1 MLRVKSISMCT
12 FPGRCDP
19 TCYFYSK
26 PIVSTRFWFVNPKPE
41 TWKLPPE
48 IYRFRRHLQTM
59 CLRIS
64 SRNIYRT
71 ISSRKSRTST
81 RKNPPKPW
89 KCLKISCVLLEIRW
103 HLQDIPRISTDNSKT
118 PDVPTWQKT
127 LPGAFSAP
135 ADVNDM
141 RLRSLKKYWGKNT
154 PFLVLGGSRY
164 LDFQLFS
171 EEKRAD
177 FEKHVFLND

>member
-1 MLRVKSISMCT
+1 MFQKTLSQTAVLMLRVKSISMCT
-12 FPGRCDP
+12 CPGRCAP
-19 TCYFYSK
+19 TCYFYSKLSK
-26 PIVSTRFWFVNPKPE
+26 PIVSTRFWFVNPKPK

-59 CLRIS
+59 VLRIS

-81 RKNPPKPW
+81 RKIPPKPR
-89 KCLKISCVLLEIRW
+89 KISCVLLEIRW
-103 HLQDIPRISTDNSKT
+103 HLQDIPRISNDNSKT

-135 ADVNDM
+135 AAVNGM
-141 RLRSLKKYWGKNT
+141 RLRSLKQYWGKNT
-154 PFLVLGGSRY
+154 I
-164 LDFQLFS
+164 
-171 EEKRAD
+171 
-177 FEKHVFLND
+177 FEGTWRV